1 MPVTVSKYNSVHRDC
16 VNGAID
22 LDNNAASAFK
32 LMLLGSGYTYS
43 AAHTT
48 VADVVAQEIANGNG
62 YTSGGKALT
71 NITLTLSGA
80 VATFDADDVEWT
92 ASGGSISA
100 RYAVLF
106 YDAGAASDSQRE
118 LISIVDFGQTE
129 TATAGSPLKIIWP
142 ATGIL
147 RVN

>member
-32 LMLLGSGYTYS
+32 LMLLGSGYTFS
-43 AAHTT
+43 ATHTT
-48 VADVVAQEIANGNG
+48 VSDVVANEIANGNG

-71 NITLTLSGA
+71 NITLTLLGG

-129 TATAGSPLKIIWP
+129 TANAGSPLKIIWP